1 MGLELGRALLLSDA
15 VSPDAMAQALLAAVR
30 DRVCLAR
37 ALLTTEAIEPERLEE
52 ELARTA
58 PDAPL
63 QQHPAAV
70 LDLVERLP
78 PRLCESLLA
87 LPVRRDPLT
96 GTIDVALAD
105 AADTHAA
112 DEISFYLD
120 APVRVV
126 RAPLGAIEAAIV
138 LARRQSSY
146 PPGSGPISVPPPSP
160 VRPMEH
166 TPPWGTPVVMVGLD
180 GVEDGNSATLSE
192 RAIPLVPKSPSER
205 MPVADIPIPLSR
217 RVSPSANP
225 APTPGAGL
233 VALARAAQALEDEE
247 EPVVE
252 LRRTK
257 SSLPATGAIT
267 NPSVGGASGS
277 LRSSTN
283 PSVGGASGS
292 LRSSDTSLLSAPS
305 VSLAPQDRYPT
316 IPATPLNQLL
326 REMGRATAR
335 DPLMELVLVAIRP
348 FAHKAALFA
357 VKKECYS
364 GLLCSPEFGDRAQ
377 LQAVR
382 IDIHAAS
389 LLSTLATVGTYMGPL
404 LKNEAH
410 TQLFK
415 FIKSQRPE
423 VIGAAIRVAG
433 KPAVLVVAHEVAE
446 PVRAMNSLSE
456 VTRVAGESLE
466 KILRA
471 KR

>member
-96 GTIDVALAD
+96 GTVDVALAD

-166 TPPWGTPVVMVGLD
+166 TPPWGTPIVMVGLD
-180 GVEDGNSATLSE
+180 GVDDGTSATLSE
-192 RAIPLVPKSPSER
+192 RAIPLVPKSPSEKA
-205 MPVADIPIPLSR
+205 PSAGEIPIPLSR
-217 RVSPSANP
+217 RVSSSMSP
-225 APTPGAGL
+225 AAQPAATPGAGL

-257 SSLPATGAIT
+257 SSVPAMAAVEVEAHRPAAVSV
-267 NPSVGGASGS
+267 PSA
-277 LRSSTN
+277 
-283 PSVGGASGS
+283 
-292 LRSSDTSLLSAPS
+292 
-305 VSLAPQDRYPT
+305 APQDNYDKYPT
-316 IPATPLNQLL
+316 LPATPLNQLL

-335 DPLMELVLVAIRP
+335 DPLMELVLLAIRP
-348 FAHKAALFA
+348 VAYKTALFA
-357 VKKECYS
+357 VKKDCYA
-364 GLLCSPEFGDRAQ
+364 GFLCSPEFGDRAQ
-377 LQAVR
+377 LSTVR
-382 IDIHAAS
+382 IDIHAPS

-423 VIGAAIRVAG
+423 VIGAAIKAAG
-433 KPAVLVVAHEVAE
+433 KPAVLVIAHEVPE
-446 PVRAMNSLSE
+446 PVRAMNTLTE